1 MIMSTANTKSR
12 KVQQFR
18 FLELRLIISVV
29 VFLAPVTWAES
40 LLGAPA
46 QEPDQ
51 RTFSSAEEASRAL
64 FAAAQQQDDG
74 AILEILGPDGEQ
86 VISSGD
92 PVEDMNNR
100 VGFVAKYEEMHRCA
114 KQPDGT
120 IVLYVG
126 AENRPLPIPLVC
138 KNGRWFFD
146 TEAGKQEILS
156 RRMRKNELAAIDASH
171 QLVDAEKQYYDQDLA
186 GHHEFAQRFI
196 SDQGK
201 HNGLFWSE
209 TTDEFASPLD
219 PLIAYAGVENANAA
233 NDTRLW
239 QDPIPFNGYYFR
251 FLTGQ
256 RNTATGGAN
265 TYIEGGSMVSGFAFV
280 VYPAEYRS
288 SGVMTFIVGQSGVVY
303 EKDLGPDTAKVASAM
318 AEFDPDSTWRRVD

>member
-1 MIMSTANTKSR
+1 MSTANTNSQI
-12 KVQQFR
+12 VQR
-18 FLELRLIISVV
+18 FWFFWLPLIISVV
-29 VFLAPVTWAES
+29 VFLALVTWVES
-40 LLGAPA
+40 VLGAPA
-46 QEPDQ
+46 QEPNQ

-64 FAAAQQQDDG
+64 FAAAQEQDDG
-74 AILEILGPDGEQ
+74 AMLEILGPGGEQ

-100 VGFVAKYEEMHRCA
+100 VGFVAKYEEMHRLA

-126 AENRPLPIPLVC
+126 AENWPLAIPLVC

-146 TEAGKQEILS
+146 TDAGEQEILP

-171 QLVDAEKQYYDQDLA
+171 QLVDAEKQYYDQALD
-186 GHHEFAQRFI
+186 GQHEFAQRFI

-219 PLIAYAGVENANAA
+219 PLIAFAGVENATAA
-233 NDTRLW
+233 TDTRPEH
-239 QDPIPFNGYYFR
+239 DPIPFNGYYFR

-256 RNTATGGAN
+256 GNTATGGAK

-280 VYPAEYRS
+280 AYPAQYRS
-288 SGVMTFIVGQSGVVY
+288 SGVMTFIVSQSGVVY
-303 EKDLGPDTAKVASAM
+303 EKDLGPDTAKIPSAM